1 MDIFGNMDQVVW
13 ITGGSQGI
21 GRALVQEYRRK
32 GWTVIAT
39 SRQEKG
45 PHENGVDLAQHWVQ
59 ADLSQ
64 PEARKEAL
72 QKVLAIAWPDLVIFN
87 AGVGH
92 WAPVS
97 ATKVADADYI
107 FQVNYWTAV
116 DLTYQL
122 QQLQEGRPLHI
133 VAVTSIAAH
142 FGQRKLA
149 TYSATKAALRLWAL
163 SLNEE
168 WQGSANRIQVVSP
181 GVVTTDIMRNT
192 LDRDGNRLGDRAK
205 SHHGWSPEKVAQ
217 KLYAVPQS
225 AKFEHIF
232 ASFSIRLALILHDLC
247 PRLFYTLTRR
257 RS

>member
-1 MDIFGNMDQVVW
+1 M
-13 ITGGSQGI
+13 
-21 GRALVQEYRRK
+21 
-32 GWTVIAT
+32 
-39 SRQEKG
+39 
-45 PHENGVDLAQHWVQ
+45 
-59 ADLSQ
+59 
-64 PEARKEAL
+64 
-72 QKVLAIAWPDLVIFN
+72 
-87 AGVGH
+87 
-92 WAPVS
+92 
-97 ATKVADADYI
+97 
-107 FQVNYWTAV
+107 
-116 DLTYQL
+116 
-122 QQLQEGRPLHI
+122 
-133 VAVTSIAAH
+133 AVTSIAAH

>member
-1 MDIFGNMDQVVW
+1 
-13 ITGGSQGI
+13 
-21 GRALVQEYRRK
+21 LVQEYRRK

-39 SRQEKG
+39 SRQDRGPQEK
-45 PHENGVDLAQHWVQ
+45 GVDLAHHWVQ
-59 ADLSQ
+59 ADLSN
-64 PEARKEAL
+64 ADDRKRAL
-72 QKVLAIAWPDLVIFN
+72 NSVLQIGWPDLVIFN

-97 ATKVADADYI
+97 ATKPMDADYI
-107 FQVNYWTAV
+107 FQVNYWAAV
-116 DLTYQL
+116 DLTFQL
-122 QQLQEGRPLHI
+122 QQAQGERPLHLI
-133 VAVTSIAAH
+133 AVTSIAAH

-149 TYSATKAALRLWAL
+149 TYSATKSALRLWAL

-168 WQGSANRIQVVSP
+168 WQGTANRIQVVSP

-225 AKFEHIF
+225 GKFEHIF
-232 ASFSIRLALILHDLC
+232 ASFSVRLALILHDLC
-247 PRLFYTLTRR
+247 PPLFYTLMRR

>member
-1 MDIFGNMDQVVW
+1 MDIFGNMDRRVW

-21 GRALVQEYRRK
+21 GRALVHEYRQK
-32 GWTVIAT
+32 GWTVLAT
-39 SRQEKG
+39 SRQASG
-45 PHENGVDLAQHWVQ
+45 PEDVHHWIQ
-59 ADLSQ
+59 ADLSK
-64 PEARKEAL
+64 PEDRLRALEAVL
-72 QKVLAIAWPDLVIFN
+72 QIGWPDLVIFN

-97 ATKVADADYI
+97 ATKPLDADYI
-107 FQVNYWTAV
+107 FQVNYWAAV

-122 QQLQEGRPLHI
+122 QQVQGERPLH
-133 VAVTSIAAH
+133 VLAVTSIAAH

-149 TYSATKAALRLWAL
+149 TYSASKAALRLWAL

-168 WQGSANRIQVVSP
+168 WHETPNRIQVVIP

-192 LDRDGNRLGDRAK
+192 LDRDGNPLGERAK
-205 SHHGWSPEKVAQ
+205 SHFGWSPEKVAQ

-225 AKFEHIF
+225 GKFEHIF
-232 ASFSIRLALILHDLC
+232 ASISVRLALILHDLC
-247 PRLFYTLTRR
+247 PRLFYTLLRR